1 MEITNITDFINQ
13 NKIKKNIN
21 YNCIDNGDNTNIDN
35 GDIDNGDNGD
45 IDNGDIDN
53 GDNGDIDNDDIDNDD
68 IDNGDIDNGD
78 IDNGD
83 IDNESSD
90 NGENQSIDEN
100 KKIHLYYDEHTDCR
114 YEHISAGYHK
124 QKDFGDWY
132 LAKTIILDSTD
143 NKSATEYFLDYLDI
157 QMQAN
162 NDNFDNIIKVYYKNE
177 IDDNNSNIHQHYNC
191 DIVYEFDEIIGKYLV
206 DNLKVPEY
214 KPKGYIFNNE
224 NQNKWLFK
232 IVVLTQ
238 NNIYSANRYITDS
251 IIGFY

>member
-21 YNCIDNGDNTNIDN
+21 YNCIDNCDNTNIDN
-35 GDIDNGDNGD
+35 SDIDNGDNGD
-45 IDNGDIDN
+45 IDNG
-53 GDNGDIDNDDIDNDD
+53 D

-157 QMQAN
+157 QMQTN